1 MEAEEL
7 LKRFALVKRYTEGD
21 RDFTGINLN
30 EANLSRINLSQS
42 ILRRASLFVTNL
54 SGANLSDANL
64 SEANLNVARLS
75 STNLSRAILNGA
87 TLNVANLVRAD
98 LSAAQLIGASLIR
111 SELVRCELSKTNFSG
126 ANLTEADL
134 REVKLTEANLY
145 GANLSGANLRGASA
159 ASANFQEANLHG
171 ADLRK
176 AELSGVNL
184 SNADMR
190 QASLQQVNL
199 SSANL
204 NGANLKWADLTGANL
219 NGADL
224 SSAKLS
230 GANLNGADLRN
241 TNLGSASFVHAD
253 LTETNLI
260 NADWVGADLRGATLT
275 GAKLYLVPRCGI
287 IADDITCQ
295 WVDLSPNG
303 DRTQIQ
309 QFNSPSESRKFLNH
323 TPGLVQIVVDALLD
337 YSANSTLATV
347 YSEVAR
353 HYRAMNFPPNIEV
366 GYRRTTLTFRF
377 DSDEHLLPAAF
388 LAILPFKDAV
398 QTQKNIMV
406 IGQNIASQN
415 LEEQRIV
422 QLRKALSTA
431 TNKLNELI
439 NFVSNISRVSQPT
452 KFFDSPTQTILISS
466 GQESLMVNSHG
477 NFGKGGATH
486 QESKF
491 SLPLGQK
498 VVDFLASFDYKEYPE
513 NPVTSFGE

>member
-7 LKRFALVKRYTEGD
+7 LKRFAIVKRYTEGD

-42 ILRRASLFVTNL
+42 ILRGASLFVTNL
-54 SGANLSDANL
+54 SGANLSEVNL

-98 LSAAQLIGASLIR
+98 LSAAQLIRASLIR

-134 REVKLTEANLY
+134 REVKLTEANLC

-159 ASANFQEANLHG
+159 SSANFQEANLHG
-171 ADLRK
+171 ADLTK

-184 SNADMR
+184 SKADMR

-204 NGANLKWADLTGANL
+204 SGANLKWADLTGANL

-224 SSAKLS
+224 SCAKLS

-241 TNLGSASFVHAD
+241 TNLASASFVHAD

-295 WVDLSPNG
+295 WVDLSPAG
-303 DRTQIQ
+303 DRTHIQ

-337 YSANSTLATV
+337 YSANSTLATA
-347 YSEVAR
+347 YSEIAR
-353 HYRAMNFPPNIEV
+353 HYQVMNFPPNIEV

-398 QTQKNIMV
+398 PTQKNIIA
-406 IGQNIASQN
+406 IGKTIESQN
-415 LEEQRIV
+415 WDRKRIV
-422 QLRKALSTA
+422 VLCKALSAA
-431 TNKLNELI
+431 TSKLNELRKLI
-439 NFVSNISRVSQPT
+439 SNISSINQPT
-452 KFFDSPTQTILISS
+452 TFFQSPTQTILISS
-466 GQESLMVNSHG
+466 GQESLTVQCHQ
-477 NFGKGGATH
+477 NFGQRRGNN

-491 SLPLGQK
+491 SLPIGQK
-498 VVDFLASFDYKEYPE
+498 VVDFLASFDYVE
-513 NPVTSFGE
+513 

>member
-42 ILRRASLFVTNL
+42 ILKGASLFVTNI
-54 SGANLSDANL
+54 SGANLSEANL

-111 SELVRCELSKTNFSG
+111 SELVRCELSKANFSG

-134 REVKLTEANLY
+134 REVKLTQANLC

-159 ASANFQEANLHG
+159 SSANFQEANLHG
-171 ADLRK
+171 ADLTK
-176 AELSGVNL
+176 AELIGVNL

-199 SSANL
+199 CGADLS
-204 NGANLKWADLTGANL
+204 GANLKWADLSGANL

-224 SSAKLS
+224 SDSKLS

-241 TNLGSASFVHAD
+241 TNLANANLVHAD

-275 GAKLYLVPRCGI
+275 GAKLYLVPRFGI
-287 IADDITCQ
+287 IADDITCK
-295 WVDLSPNG
+295 WVDISPAG
-303 DRTQIQ
+303 DRSQIQ
-309 QFNSPSESRKFLNH
+309 EFNSPSEARKFLNR
-323 TPGLVQIVVDALLD
+323 TPGLVRIVVDALLD
-337 YSANSTLATV
+337 HSANRTLATA
-347 YSEVAR
+347 YSEIAQ
-353 HYRAMNFPPNIEV
+353 HYPAMSCPPNIEL

-377 DSDEHLLPAAF
+377 DSDEHLLAAAF
-388 LAILPFKDAV
+388 LAIIPFKDAV
-398 QTQKNIMV
+398 QTQENIV
-406 IGQNIASQN
+406 AIGKSIARQN
-415 LEEQRIV
+415 LDKKRIV
-422 QLRKALSTA
+422 QLSTA
-431 TNKLNELI
+431 LNVAINKLNEL
-439 NFVSNISRVSQPT
+439 NNLLYNISIVSQET
-452 KFFDSPTQTILISS
+452 KFFESPTQTILISS
-466 GQESLMVNSHG
+466 GQESLTVNSHG

-498 VVDFLASFDYKEYPE
+498 VVDFLASFDY
-513 NPVTSFGE
+513 VD

>member
-1 MEAEEL
+1 MESEEL
-7 LKRFALVKRYTEGD
+7 LKRFAIVKRYTEGD

-42 ILRRASLFVTNL
+42 NLRRASLFVTNI
-54 SGANLSDANL
+54 SGANLSEANL

-98 LSAAQLIGASLIR
+98 LSGAQLIGASLIR
-111 SELVRCELSKTNFSG
+111 SELVRCELSKTNFTG

-134 REVKLTEANLY
+134 REVKLTQANLS

-159 ASANFQEANLHG
+159 SSANFQGANLHG
-171 ADLRK
+171 ADLAK

-199 SSANL
+199 SGADLS
-204 NGANLKWADLTGANL
+204 GANLKWADLSRANL

-224 SSAKLS
+224 SDAKFS

-241 TNLGSASFVHAD
+241 TNLANANLVHAD

-260 NADWVGADLRGATLT
+260 NADWVGADLRGANLT
-275 GAKLYLVPRCGI
+275 GAKLYLVPRFGI

-295 WVDLSPNG
+295 WVDISSAG
-303 DRTQIQ
+303 DLTQIQ
-309 QFNSPSESRKFLNH
+309 QFNSPSESRKFLNR
-323 TPGLVQIVVDALLD
+323 TPGLVRIVVDALLD
-337 YSANSTLATV
+337 HSANIFLATA
-347 YSEVAR
+347 YSEIAQ
-353 HYRAMNFPPNIEV
+353 HYQAMSCPPNIEV
-366 GYRRTTLTFRF
+366 GYRRTILTFKF
-377 DSDEHLLPAAF
+377 DSDEHLLAGAF
-388 LAILPFKDAV
+388 LAMVPFKDAV
-398 QTQKNIMV
+398 QTQENIV
-406 IGQNIASQN
+406 AIGKNIASQN
-415 LEEQRIV
+415 LDKKRIV
-422 QLRKALSTA
+422 QLCKALSA
-431 TNKLNELI
+431 ARDNLNNLI
-439 NFVSNISRVSQPT
+439 YLLSTMPMVDRKT
-452 KFFDSPTQTILISS
+452 KFFEAPTQTILISS
-466 GQESLMVNSHG
+466 GQESLTVNSHG

-491 SLPLGQK
+491 SLPIGQK
-498 VVDFLASFDYKEYPE
+498 VVDFLASFDYVE
-513 NPVTSFGE
+513 

>member
-98 LSAAQLIGASLIR
+98 LSAAQLIRASLIR
-111 SELVRCELSKTNFSG
+111 SELVRCELSNANFSG

-134 REVKLTEANLY
+134 REVKLTEANLW

-171 ADLRK
+171 ADLTK

-184 SNADMR
+184 INADMR

-199 SSANL
+199 SSAN
-204 NGANLKWADLTGANL
+204 
-219 NGADL
+219 
-224 SSAKLS
+224 LS

-295 WVDLSPNG
+295 WVDLSPAG

-309 QFNSPSESRKFLNH
+309 QFNSPSESIKFLNH

-337 YSANSTLATV
+337 YSANSTLATA
-347 YSEVAR
+347 YSEIAR

-377 DSDEHLLPAAF
+377 ESDEHLLPAAF

-398 QTQKNIMV
+398 QTQRNIMAIGKNIE
-406 IGQNIASQN
+406 SQN
-415 LEEQRIV
+415 LEEKRIV
-422 QLRKALSTA
+422 QLRKALSIA

-439 NFVSNISRVSQPT
+439 NLVSNISRMSQQT
-452 KFFDSPTQTILISS
+452 KFFESPTQTILISS

-486 QESKF
+486 QETKF

-498 VVDFLASFDYKEYPE
+498 VVDFLASFDYVE
-513 NPVTSFGE
+513 

>member
-42 ILRRASLFVTNL
+42 ILRGASLFVTNI
-54 SGANLSDANL
+54 SGANLSEANL

-111 SELVRCELSKTNFSG
+111 SELVRCELSKANFSG

-134 REVKLTEANLY
+134 REVKLTQANLC

-159 ASANFQEANLHG
+159 ASANFQGANLHG
-171 ADLRK
+171 ADLTK
-176 AELSGVNL
+176 AELSGVNF
-184 SNADMR
+184 SKADLR
-190 QASLQQVNL
+190 QACLQQVDLCGADL
-199 SSANL
+199 S
-204 NGANLKWADLTGANL
+204 GANLKWADLTGANL

-224 SSAKLS
+224 
-230 GANLNGADLRN
+230 RN
-241 TNLGSASFVHAD
+241 TNLANASLVHAD

-275 GAKLYLVPRCGI
+275 GAKVYLVPRFGI

-295 WVDLSPNG
+295 WVDISPVG
-303 DRTQIQ
+303 DGTQIQ
-309 QFNSPSESRKFLNH
+309 KFKSSSEARKFLNH
-323 TPGLVQIVVDALLD
+323 TPGLVRIVVDAILD
-337 YSANSTLATV
+337 HSSNSALATA
-347 YSEVAR
+347 YSEIAQ
-353 HYRAMNFPPNIEV
+353 HYRALSCPPNIEV

-388 LAILPFKDAV
+388 LVILPFKDAV
-398 QTQKNIMV
+398 PTQKNIMAV
-406 IGQNIASQN
+406 SKNIESQD
-415 LEEQRIV
+415 LEKKRRV
-422 QLRKALSTA
+422 QLAKALNTA
-431 TNKLNELI
+431 MDNLNELKK
-439 NFVSNISRVSQPT
+439 NLQSALNDYRQT
-452 KFFDSPTQTILISS
+452 KFFHSPTQTILISS
-466 GQESLMVNSHG
+466 GQELLTVQSHP
-477 NFGKGGATH
+477 NFGQRGGNNH
-486 QESKF
+486 QSKF
-491 SLPLGQK
+491 SLPVGQK
-498 VVDFLASFDYKEYPE
+498 VVDFMASFDY
-513 NPVTSFGE
+513 VD

>member
-42 ILRRASLFVTNL
+42 ILRGASLFVTNI
-54 SGANLSDANL
+54 SGANLSEANL

-111 SELVRCELSKTNFSG
+111 SELVRCELSKANFSG

-134 REVKLTEANLY
+134 REVKLTQANLS

-159 ASANFQEANLHG
+159 ASANFQGANLHG
-171 ADLRK
+171 ADLTK
-176 AELSGVNL
+176 AELSGVNF
-184 SNADMR
+184 SKADLR
-190 QASLQQVNL
+190 QACLQQVDLCGADL
-199 SSANL
+199 S
-204 NGANLKWADLTGANL
+204 GANLKWADLSGANL

-224 SSAKLS
+224 SDSKFS

-241 TNLGSASFVHAD
+241 TNLANASLVHAD

-275 GAKLYLVPRCGI
+275 GAKVYLVPRFGI

-295 WVDLSPNG
+295 WVDISPAG
-303 DRTQIQ
+303 DGTQIQ
-309 QFNSPSESRKFLNH
+309 KFKSSSEARKFLNH
-323 TPGLVQIVVDALLD
+323 TPGLVRIVVDAILD
-337 YSANSTLATV
+337 HWANGALAAA
-347 YSEVAR
+347 YSEIAQ
-353 HYRAMNFPPNIEV
+353 HYPALSCPPNIEV
-366 GYRRTTLTFRF
+366 GYRRTTLTFKF

-398 QTQKNIMV
+398 PTQKNIMAV
-406 IGQNIASQN
+406 SKNIESQD
-415 LEEQRIV
+415 LEKKRRV
-422 QLRKALSTA
+422 QLSKALKA
-431 TNKLNELI
+431 AMDNLNEVKNNLQAAL
-439 NFVSNISRVSQPT
+439 NAHRQT
-452 KFFDSPTQTILISS
+452 KFFHSPTQTILISS
-466 GQESLMVNSHG
+466 GQEILTVQSHP
-477 NFGKGGATH
+477 NFGQRGGNNH
-486 QESKF
+486 QSKF
-491 SLPLGQK
+491 SLPVGQK
-498 VVDFLASFDYKEYPE
+498 VVDFLGSFDY
-513 NPVTSFGE
+513 VD

>member
-98 LSAAQLIGASLIR
+98 LSAAQLIRASLIR
-111 SELVRCELSKTNFSG
+111 SELVRCELSNANFSG

-134 REVKLTEANLY
+134 REVKLTEANLW

-171 ADLRK
+171 ADLTK

-184 SNADMR
+184 S
-190 QASLQQVNL
+190 
-199 SSANL
+199 
-204 NGANLKWADLTGANL
+204 GANLKWADLSGANL
-219 NGADL
+219 SGADL
-224 SSAKLS
+224 SCAKLS

-295 WVDLSPNG
+295 WVDLSPAG

-309 QFNSPSESRKFLNH
+309 QFNSPSESIKFLNH

-337 YSANSTLATV
+337 YSANSTLATA
-347 YSEVAR
+347 YSEIAR

-377 DSDEHLLPAAF
+377 ESDEHLLPAAF

-398 QTQKNIMV
+398 QTQRNIMAIGKNIE
-406 IGQNIASQN
+406 SQN
-415 LEEQRIV
+415 LEEKRIV
-422 QLRKALSTA
+422 QLRKALSIA

-439 NFVSNISRVSQPT
+439 NLVSNISRMSQQT
-452 KFFDSPTQTILISS
+452 KFFESPTQTILISS

-486 QESKF
+486 QETKF

-498 VVDFLASFDYKEYPE
+498 VVDFLASFDYVE
-513 NPVTSFGE
+513 

>member
-7 LKRFALVKRYTEGD
+7 LKRFAIVKRYTEGD
-21 RDFTGINLN
+21 RNFTGINLN

-42 ILRRASLFVTNL
+42 ILTRASLFVTNI
-54 SGANLSDANL
+54 SGANLSEANL

-134 REVKLTEANLY
+134 REVKLTQANLS

-159 ASANFQEANLHG
+159 ASANFQAANLHG
-171 ADLRK
+171 ADLTK
-176 AELSGVNL
+176 ADFNGVNL
-184 SNADMR
+184 SSADLK

-199 SSANL
+199 SSADL
-204 NGANLKWADLTGANL
+204 SGANFKWADLSGANL

-224 SSAKLS
+224 SEANFN

-241 TNLGSASFVHAD
+241 TNLAHASLVHAD
-253 LTETNLI
+253 LTKTNLI
-260 NADWVGADLRGATLT
+260 NADWVGADLTGATLT
-275 GAKLYLVPRCGI
+275 GAKLYLVPRFGI

-295 WVDLSPNG
+295 WVDISPAG
-303 DRTQIQ
+303 DLTQVK

-323 TPGLVQIVVDALLD
+323 TPGLVQIVIDALLD
-337 YSANSTLATV
+337 YSANSTLATA
-347 YSEVAR
+347 YSEIAQ
-353 HYRAMNFPPNIEV
+353 HYRVMSSPPNIEI

-377 DSDEHLLPAAF
+377 DSDEHLLPGAF
-388 LAILPFKDAV
+388 LGILPFNDALE
-398 QTQKNIMV
+398 TQRNLVVLAKNME
-406 IGQNIASQN
+406 SQDLN
-415 LEEQRIV
+415 KKRIL
-422 QLRKALSTA
+422 QFCKALNSA
-431 TNKLNELI
+431 IDNLNEVKRMLETAI
-439 NFVSNISRVSQPT
+439 NADRQT
-452 KFFDSPTQTILISS
+452 KFFQSPTQTILISS
-466 GQESLMVNSHG
+466 GQESLTVQSHQ
-477 NFGKGGATH
+477 NFGRRGGNN

-491 SLPLGQK
+491 KLPAGKKL
-498 VVDFLASFDYKEYPE
+498 VDFMASFDYLD
-513 NPVTSFGE
+513 

>member
-21 RDFTGINLN
+21 RNFTGINLN

-42 ILRRASLFVTNL
+42 ILRGASLFITNI
-54 SGANLSDANL
+54 SGANLSEADL

-75 STNLSRAILNGA
+75 STNLSGAILNGA

-134 REVKLTEANLY
+134 REVKLTQANLC

-159 ASANFQEANLHG
+159 SSANFTEANLHG
-171 ADLRK
+171 ADLTK
-176 AELSGVNL
+176 AELNGVNL

-199 SSANL
+199 CGADLS
-204 NGANLKWADLTGANL
+204 GANLKWADLSGANL

-224 SSAKLS
+224 SDAKFS

-241 TNLGSASFVHAD
+241 TNLANASLVHAD

-260 NADWVGADLRGATLT
+260 NADWVGADLKGATLT
-275 GAKLYLVPRCGI
+275 GAKLYLVPRFGI

-295 WVDLSPNG
+295 WVDISRAG
-303 DRTQIQ
+303 DGTQIQ
-309 QFNSPSESRKFLNH
+309 QFNSPSEARRFLNH
-323 TPGLVQIVVDALLD
+323 TPGLVRIVVDALLD
-337 YSANSTLATV
+337 YSANSTLATA
-347 YSEVAR
+347 YSEIAR
-353 HYRAMNFPPNIEV
+353 HYGAMSCPPNIEV

-388 LAILPFKDAV
+388 LGILPFNDALE
-398 QTQKNIMV
+398 TQKNIV
-406 IGQNIASQN
+406 TVSKIIESQD
-415 LEEQRIV
+415 LEKKRIV
-422 QLRKALSTA
+422 QLYKALNA
-431 TNKLNELI
+431 AMDNLNEVKKKLQTAL
-439 NFVSNISRVSQPT
+439 NADRQT
-452 KFFDSPTQTILISS
+452 QFFQSPTQTILISS
-466 GQESLMVNSHG
+466 GQEILTVQSHPK
-477 NFGKGGATH
+477 FGKRGANN

-491 SLPLGQK
+491 SLPVGQK
-498 VVDFLASFDYKEYPE
+498 VVDFIASFDY
-513 NPVTSFGE
+513 VD

>member
-7 LKRFALVKRYTEGD
+7 LKRFAIVKRYTEGD

-42 ILRRASLFVTNL
+42 ILRRASLFITNI
-54 SGANLSDANL
+54 SGANLSDADL
-64 SEANLNVARLS
+64 TEANLNVARLS

-87 TLNVANLVRAD
+87 NLNVANLVRAD
-98 LSAAQLIGASLIR
+98 LTAAQLIGASLIR
-111 SELVRCELSKTNFSG
+111 GELVRCELSKTNFSG

-134 REVKLTEANLY
+134 REVKLTEANLC

-171 ADLRK
+171 ADLTK
-176 AELSGVNL
+176 AELNGVNL
-184 SNADMR
+184 IDADLR
-190 QASLQQVNL
+190 QACLQRVNL
-199 SSANL
+199 SGANL
-204 NGANLKWADLTGANL
+204 SGANLKWANLSGANL

-224 SSAKLS
+224 IDTKFN

-241 TNLGSASFVHAD
+241 TNLANANLVHAD

-260 NADWVGADLRGATLT
+260 NADWVGADLTGAILT
-275 GAKLYLVPRCGI
+275 GAKLYLVPRFGI
-287 IADDITCQ
+287 IADNISCE
-295 WVDLSPNG
+295 WVDISSAG
-303 DRTQIQ
+303 DLTQIQ

-323 TPGLVQIVVDALLD
+323 TPGLVRIVVDAVLD
-337 YSANSTLATV
+337 YSANITLATA
-347 YSEVAR
+347 YSEIAR

-377 DSDEHLLPAAF
+377 ESDEHLLPAAF

-398 QTQKNIMV
+398 ETQINIMV
-406 IGQNIASQN
+406 IGKNIESQN
-415 LEEQRIV
+415 MDEKRML

-439 NFVSNISRVSQPT
+439 NLVYNISQVSQPT
-452 KFFDSPTQTILISS
+452 KFFESPTQTILISS

-477 NFGKGGATH
+477 NFGKGGANH
-486 QESKF
+486 QPSKF
-491 SLPLGQK
+491 CLPLGQK
-498 VVDFLASFDYKEYPE
+498 VVDFLASFDYVE
-513 NPVTSFGE
+513 